1 VSGLSEVR
9 PVPLNLRNSRILPI
23 RFEYYEPTSLDE
35 ALELLDKLGEEAK
48 VLAGGTD
55 LIVKMKMRALE
66 PKHLINLKRIPNL
79 NYIVS
84 DSESIRIGALTTWSD
99 LEKSDIVKNE
109 LPALYDAVKAMGS
122 LQIRNMATLGGNLCN
137 ASPAADSAP
146 PLLVYDAKVKVVSK
160 QGVRVIPLTEF
171 FLGPGVTALKSNEV
185 LTEVVIDKRNVSVG
199 SAFVKISR
207 VATDLAIASAAVM
220 IKLKDGI
227 LEDVKIALGSV
238 APTPVRAKSLE
249 AALVGRPAKLEEVKQ
264 YLNLLEKDIKPID
277 DVRGTAW
284 YRREVSKV
292 LVYDAFLK
300 ALNRLGG
307 CSL

>member
-1 VSGLSEVR
+1 MSGLSEVR
-9 PVPLNLRNSRILPI
+9 PVPINLRNSRILPI

-35 ALELLDKLGEEAK
+35 ALELLDRLGGEAK

-66 PKHLINLKRIPNL
+66 PKYIINLKKIPNL
-79 NYIVS
+79 SYIIS
-84 DSESIRIGALTTWSD
+84 DSESIRIGALTTWSE
-99 LEKSDIVKNE
+99 LERSDIVKNE
-109 LPALYDAVKAMGS
+109 LPALYDAVKSMGS

-146 PLLVYDAKVKVVSK
+146 PLLVYDAKVKLLSK

-171 FLGPGVTALKSNEV
+171 FLGPGITTLKNNEI
-185 LTEVVIDKRNVSVG
+185 LTEVVIDKRNISIG

-220 IKLKDGI
+220 IKLKNGV

-249 AALVGRPAKLEEVKQ
+249 SALLGRSVGVEDIKR
-264 YLNLLEKDIKPID
+264 YLNLLDKDIKPID
-277 DVRGTAW
+277 DVRSTAW

-300 ALNRLGG
+300 ALSRL
-307 CSL
+307 SR